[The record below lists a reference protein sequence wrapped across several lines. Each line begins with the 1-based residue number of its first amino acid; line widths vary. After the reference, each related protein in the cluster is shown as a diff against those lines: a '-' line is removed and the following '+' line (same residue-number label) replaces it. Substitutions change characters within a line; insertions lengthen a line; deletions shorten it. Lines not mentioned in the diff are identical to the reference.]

1 MLQKQTDD
9 DFSDND
15 SAIDTEENLQFT
27 NYEHDSTQ
35 AAAHD
40 LSGISLNVLNEN
52 YNVKVRL
59 SSMHSFFSPF
69 SPFGRLSNFLVFQQ
83 SCIIVNIQCLIF
95 SNFKQF

>member
-59 SSMHSFFSPF
+59 SSMHSFFF
-69 SPFGRLSNFLVFQQ
+69 TYLADCQ
-83 SCIIVNIQCLIF
+83 IF
-95 SNFKQF
+95 FFFNNHA

>member
-27 NYEHDSTQ
+27 NYEHDSNQ

-59 SSMHSFFSPF
+59 SSMHSFFF
-69 SPFGRLSNFLVFQQ
+69 TYLADCQIFLFF
-83 SCIIVNIQCLIF
+83 N
-95 SNFKQF
+95 NHA